1 MRLDGYLGLRFS
13 KEAKVMKRE
22 QGFSLIEVVI
32 AMLVIAVGMLA
43 LSAALVIGVTLPGR
57 ARQQEIA
64 KHMASAIMESIIA
77 AKESPRPGFTSFAS
91 IDYAPAGRFVAGVA
105 PMLEA
110 GPDGVYGTCDDGQ
123 PSPGTVGTCPGFGPR
138 IVQLTNDPGPD
149 GNYTTTADN
158 RTRRLVDFTRE
169 VVITNDSGGEVK
181 NITVRV
187 TYGTPTGV
195 RETVTLMCR
204 LTNFATFN

>member
-1 MRLDGYLGLRFS
+1 M
-13 KEAKVMKRE
+13 
-22 QGFSLIEVVI
+22 IEVVI
-32 AMLVIAVGMLA
+32 AILVIGIGMLA
-43 LSAALVIGVTLPGR
+43 LSAALVVGVTLPGR

-64 KHMASAIMESIIA
+64 KQMASAIMESIIA

-91 IDYAPAGRFVAGVA
+91 LDYTSAGGRFVAGVA

-123 PSPGTVGTCPGFGPR
+123 PSPGTVGACPGFGTR
-138 IVQLTNDPGPD
+138 IVQLTNDPGSD
-149 GNYTTTADN
+149 GRYATTGDN
-158 RTRRLVDFTRE
+158 RVRRLSDFTRE
-169 VVITNDSGGEVK
+169 VVITNDTGGEVK